1 LQKGEITELPSHV
14 HVYPFFPKP
23 ALQGMLALFGIWFES
38 GEFDFSTS
46 EGTFLNE
53 RFPDI
58 KPTSLEKVIT
68 EGWA

>member
-1 LQKGEITELPSHV
+1 
-14 HVYPFFPKP
+14 
-23 ALQGMLALFGIWFES
+23 MLALFGIWFES